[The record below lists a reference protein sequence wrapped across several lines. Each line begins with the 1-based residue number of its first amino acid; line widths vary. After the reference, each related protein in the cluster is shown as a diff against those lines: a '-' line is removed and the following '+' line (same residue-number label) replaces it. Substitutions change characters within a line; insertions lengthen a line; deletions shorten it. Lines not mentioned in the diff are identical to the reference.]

1 MAGLNSPVAKLY
13 EAAGSQRNVD
23 PLLLQAI
30 ARVES
35 GERDNA
41 VGVPTRWGTAK
52 GRMQFI
58 DATAARYGVANPH
71 DPNQAVPGAAA
82 YINDLLDKH
91 GDVHKALMTYSGG
104 DPAYP
109 AKVAKE
115 YAKLAQ
121 ARRAPGSEDDP
132 FAATLTAPVARQGRQ
147 EEDDPFAATLNAPH
161 TPMAPVDAPQTSM
174 SGVGNSFIRGLHDA
188 LDVPAQGLA
197 RGADW
202 VAQKLG
208 YATTFADDAAKQSA
222 AFNDA
227 YDADPNNKGLVAG
240 AARLAG
246 NALVTIPA
254 ALGPGRLVEGAG
266 AVAGAVAPRLAPYL
280 TFGTPVASGAAQ
292 GATVAGMTGEDVGQ
306 GAAAGGVIGG
316 VAGAG
321 AALVNRLMRSGNP
334 AVERAVNGYGIPL
347 RSGQTADS
355 PFVRKVDQMVGQLP
369 GSGIE
374 ASNVAQRTAFN
385 RAVARTFGED
395 AEQITPAVMHRAR
408 ERIGGVMNDIESRY
422 PVKLDGQF
430 RTELENIVTKW
441 GSSVTE
447 PEWQVIRKQIDGVL
461 RNVGPDRTIT
471 GTTYGNL
478 VGHNSPLTA
487 AANNPNP
494 SIARAAGEVKDALQE
509 ALQRSLPADA
519 ARKYAEARYQ
529 YKNMM
534 TIAPLVNKGIPGD
547 ISPLLLQGVANRSFR
562 QNAFRGA
569 GDLGELGDI
578 GQQFLR
584 APRDSGTPLGMA
596 INNTLYGGVTSA
608 LKTAAGVTGGR
619 LVGKALQAN
628 PTTGMTITP
637 AEISAAL
644 FLRNRLL
651 ANTPQGER

>member
-1 MAGLNSPVAKLY
+1 MAEIY
-13 EAAGSQRNVD
+13 ETAGSRRNVD

-58 DATAARYGVANPH
+58 DATAARYGVSNPH
-71 DPNQAVPGAAA
+71 DPHQAVPAAAA
-82 YINDLLDKH
+82 YVSDLLDKH
-91 GDVHKALMTYSGG
+91 GDVHKALLTYSGG

-115 YAKLAQ
+115 YAALAQ
-121 ARRAPGSEDDP
+121 ARRAPENDDP
-132 FAATLTAPVARQGRQ
+132 FAATLTAPMARQEQ
-147 EEDDPFAATLNAPH
+147 QDENDPFAATLRAPH
-161 TPMAPVDAPQTSM
+161 TPLGQVDAPQSSA
-174 SGVGNSFIRGLHDA
+174 SGMLNSVVRGLHDA
-188 LDVPAQGLA
+188 TDVPAQALA
-197 RGADW
+197 KGADW
-202 VAQKLG
+202 VAGKFG
-208 YATTFADDAAKQSA
+208 FNTNFAADAANAGADFKA
-222 AFNDA
+222 A
-227 YDADPNNKGLVAG
+227 YDADPNNKGFLPG
-240 AARLAG
+240 AARMAG

-254 ALGPGRLVEGAG
+254 ALGPGRMVEGAG
-266 AVAGAVAPRLAPYL
+266 AVAGAVAPRLAPL
-280 TFGTPVASGAAQ
+280 LRAATPVASGAAQ
-292 GATVAGMTGEDVGQ
+292 GATVAGMTGEDVGE
-306 GAAAGGVIGG
+306 GAVFGGALGGVLG
-316 VAGAG
+316 AGAG
-321 AALVNRLMRSGNP
+321 VANRLLRSSNP
-334 AVERAVNGYGIPL
+334 AVERAVTQYGIPL
-347 RSGQTADS
+347 RAGQVSNS
-355 PFVRKVDQMVGQLP
+355 PYVRKFDQMVGQLP

-374 ASNVAQRTAFN
+374 ASNVAQRSAFN

-395 AEQITPAVMHRAR
+395 VDQITPAVMHRAR
-408 ERIGGVMNDIESRY
+408 QRIGGVMEEVESRY

-430 RTELENIVTKW
+430 RTDLESIVTKW
-441 GSSVTE
+441 GNAVVE

-494 SIARAAGEVKDALQE
+494 NIARAAGEVKEALQE
-509 ALQRSLPADA
+509 ALQRSLPAEA
-519 ARKYAEARYQ
+519 ARKYAQARLE

-534 TIAPLVNKGIPGD
+534 TIAPLVNRGIPGD
-547 ISPLLLQGVANRSFR
+547 ISPLLLQGVANRSFKG
-562 QNAFRGA
+562 NAFRGA

-584 APRDSGTPLGMA
+584 APRDSGTPMGMA
-596 INNTLYGGVTSA
+596 INNTLYGGVMGA

-619 LVGKALQAN
+619 LAGRVLQAD
-628 PTTGMTITP
+628 PTVGVAITP

-651 ANTPQGER
+651 ANQPQGER

>member
-1 MAGLNSPVAKLY
+1 MVNLY
-13 EAAGSQRNVD
+13 ETAGARRNVD

-58 DATAARYGVANPH
+58 DATAARYGVSNPH
-71 DPNQAVPGAAA
+71 DPHQAVSAAAA
-82 YINDLLDKH
+82 YVSDLLDKH

-115 YAKLAQ
+115 YAVLAQ
-121 ARRAPGSEDDP
+121 ARRAPEPDDP
-132 FAATLTAPVARQGRQ
+132 FAATLRAPMAREGQQ
-147 EEDDPFAATLNAPH
+147 DENDPFSATLKAPH
-161 TPMAPVDAPQTSM
+161 TPLGQVDAPQSSA
-174 SGVGNSFIRGLHDA
+174 SGMLNSVVRGLHDA
-188 LDVPAQGLA
+188 TDVPAQALA
-197 RGADW
+197 KGADW
-202 VAQKLG
+202 VAGKFG
-208 YATTFADDAAKQSA
+208 FNTNFAADAANAGADFKA
-222 AFNDA
+222 A
-227 YDADPNNKGLVAG
+227 YDADPNNKGFLPG
-240 AARLAG
+240 AARMAG
-246 NALVTIPA
+246 SALVTIPA
-254 ALGPGRLVEGAG
+254 AIGPGRIVEGAG
-266 AVAGAVAPRLAPYL
+266 AVAGALAPRLAPII
-280 TFGTPVASGAAQ
+280 GAATPVASGAAQ
-292 GATVAGMTGEDVGQ
+292 GATVAAMSGENVGE
-306 GAAAGGVIGG
+306 GAAFGGALGGVLG
-316 VAGAG
+316 AGAG
-321 AALVNRLMRSGNP
+321 VANRLLRSADP
-334 AVERAVNGYGIPL
+334 AVERAVTQYGIPL
-347 RSGQTADS
+347 RAGQASNS
-355 PFVRKVDQMVGQLP
+355 PYIRKFDQMVGQLP

-385 RAVARTFGED
+385 RAVAKTFGED
-395 AEQITPAVMHRAR
+395 VEQITPAVMHRAKS
-408 ERIGGVMNDIESRY
+408 RIGGVMNDIESRY
-422 PVKLDGQF
+422 PVKLDTQF
-430 RTELENIVTKW
+430 RTELEGIVTKW
-441 GSSVTE
+441 GGSVTD

-461 RNVGPDRTIT
+461 RNVGPDRTIP

-534 TIAPLVNKGIPGD
+534 TIAPLVNRGIPGD
-547 ISPLLLQGVANRSFR
+547 ISPLLLQGVANRSFK

-584 APRDSGTPLGMA
+584 PPRDSGTPMGIA
-596 INNTLYGGVTSA
+596 INNTLYGGVMGA

-619 LVGKALQAN
+619 LAGRALQAD
-628 PTTGMTITP
+628 PTVGVAITP

-651 ANTPQGER
+651 ANQPQGER